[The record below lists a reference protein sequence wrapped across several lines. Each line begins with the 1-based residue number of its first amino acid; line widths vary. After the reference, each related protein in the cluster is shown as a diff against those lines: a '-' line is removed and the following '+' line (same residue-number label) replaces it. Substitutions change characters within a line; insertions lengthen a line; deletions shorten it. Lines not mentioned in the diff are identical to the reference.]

1 MLQKKLLLLP
11 LLVTGVLVTVSAAI
25 ESTLGLSALVHS
37 LAVLEEAAVEE
48 GDSKWEAVFFKRA
61 NLRFL

>member
-11 LLVTGVLVTVSAAI
+11 LIVTGVLVTVSAAI

-48 GDSKWEAVFFKRA
+48 ASNSQWYQREGS
-61 NLRFL
+61 

>member
-37 LAVLEEAAVEE
+37 LAAHSVL
-48 GDSKWEAVFFKRA
+48 DSP
-61 NLRFL
+61 